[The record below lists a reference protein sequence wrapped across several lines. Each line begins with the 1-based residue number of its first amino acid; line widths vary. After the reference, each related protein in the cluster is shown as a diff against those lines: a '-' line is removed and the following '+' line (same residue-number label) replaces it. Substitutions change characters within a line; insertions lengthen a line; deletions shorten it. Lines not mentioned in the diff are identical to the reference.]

1 MTAFAHHPGEPHSKK
16 RWHQPSSRIGGYAM
30 VALVALGALLALAS
44 HLADAASRQR
54 MAAVDWE
61 IHTLEVLETT
71 ARLRHSAVTTI
82 NKERGYLLTGDESYI
97 AEYATSSASMRD
109 DLDKLARQVLDNS
122 AQSQRLAGIEART
135 DYHLGVLD
143 RMISLAQDGRTAAAI
158 ARVRANEGRNSI
170 DAIMADID
178 SFELAERAL
187 LAERV
192 AAAERARA
200 RSDLMEK
207 AMGIVG
213 LLLLVLGTLAA
224 IALRRSL
231 ARESAATNELRRIA
245 LTDELT
251 GLANRRELLNSLDR
265 MIASAK
271 RSGRPLS
278 LAILDIDRFKR
289 VNDTYGHPAGDEV
302 IKTVGNIATQVMR
315 EQDLIGRL
323 GGEEF
328 VVVFP
333 DIEAERALEAC
344 ERLRRAIADTPIVV
358 ESGVILKVTLSSGL
372 AQFRDG
378 DDRTTLIARADEAL
392 YEAKEGGRDQVRLA
406 A

>member
-1 MTAFAHHPGEPHSKK
+1 
-16 RWHQPSSRIGGYAM
+16 
-30 VALVALGALLALAS
+30 
-44 HLADAASRQR
+44 
-54 MAAVDWE
+54 
-61 IHTLEVLETT
+61 
-71 ARLRHSAVTTI
+71 
-82 NKERGYLLTGDESYI
+82 
-97 AEYATSSASMRD
+97 
-109 DLDKLARQVLDNS
+109 
-122 AQSQRLAGIEART
+122 
-135 DYHLGVLD
+135 
-143 RMISLAQDGRTAAAI
+143 
-158 ARVRANEGRNSI
+158 
-170 DAIMADID
+170 
-178 SFELAERAL
+178 
-187 LAERV
+187 
-192 AAAERARA
+192 
-200 RSDLMEK
+200 
-207 AMGIVG
+207 
-213 LLLLVLGTLAA
+213 
-224 IALRRSL
+224 
-231 ARESAATNELRRIA
+231 
-245 LTDELT
+245 
-251 GLANRRELLNSLDR
+251 

-315 EQDLIGRL
+315 EQDLVGRL